1 MLAKIKAFLGASEA
15 GADASETDDPLGA
28 AAAALLV
35 EAALTDGSF
44 DDDERTIIVDILKN
58 EFAIPAEE
66 AGMLVDDVAND
77 PDHANRLYA
86 ATRTIRDEFD
96 EDQRVDMMV
105 LLWRV
110 AYADGVLHDYEAN
123 LVRRVAGLLYVKD
136 QDSGRARKLALQELG
151 IDETE

>member
-1 MLAKIKAFLGASEA
+1 MTNE
-15 GADASETDDPLGA
+15 EDPVA
-28 AAAALLV
+28 AAAAAVLV

-44 DDDERTIIVDILKN
+44 DDDEQTIIIDVLVN
-58 EFAIPAEE
+58 EFGVTSEE
-66 AGMLVDDVAND
+66 AEGLVADVASD

-96 EDQRVDMMV
+96 EDQRIDLMV

-123 LVRRVAGLLYVKD
+123 LVRRVAGLLYVRD
-136 QDSGRARKLALQELG
+136 QDSGRARKTALRDLG
-151 IDETE
+151 LPEDI